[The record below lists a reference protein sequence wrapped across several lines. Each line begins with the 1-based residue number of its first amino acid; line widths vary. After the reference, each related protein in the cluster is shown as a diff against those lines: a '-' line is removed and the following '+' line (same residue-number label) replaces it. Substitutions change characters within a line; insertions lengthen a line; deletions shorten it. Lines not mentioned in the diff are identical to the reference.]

1 MLPWERGNDVKKD
14 GQGVARKEKGNP
26 KNQRMEPLETGS
38 NRAEEESAWLP
49 VGDFM
54 RSDSYEWREKPVRVR

>member
-1 MLPWERGNDVKKD
+1 MLPWERENDVKKD

-38 NRAEEESAWLP
+38 NRAVEENEWL
-49 VGDFM
+49 GQGG
-54 RSDSYEWREKPVRVR
+54 RCQWGTS